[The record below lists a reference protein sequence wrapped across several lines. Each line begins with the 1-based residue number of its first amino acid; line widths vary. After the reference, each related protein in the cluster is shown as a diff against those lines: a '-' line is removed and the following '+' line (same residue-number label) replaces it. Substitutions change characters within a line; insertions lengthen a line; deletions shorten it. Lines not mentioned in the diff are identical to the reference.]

1 MPITSPDINDVQDLE
16 VLAQSLGR
24 SISAGRYEE
33 ARELADRCV
42 ALGGVLMDTPG
53 NHEMLLTI
61 LERAR
66 RLAIAQRSLAS
77 MQLANIESAARY
89 DSGTGDQKRYI
100 AKG

>member
-1 MPITSPDINDVQDLE
+1 VQDLE
-16 VLAQSLGR
+16 MLAQSLWR
-24 SISAGRYEE
+24 SISAGRYKE
-33 ARELADRCV
+33 AQQLADRCV
-42 ALGGVLMDTPG
+42 ALDLDG

-77 MQLANIESAARY
+77 ARLANIESAARY
-89 DSGTGDQKRYI
+89 DSGTDDQKRYI

>member
-1 MPITSPDINDVQDLE
+1 MQELE
-16 VLAQSLGR
+16 DLAQSLCR

-33 ARELADRCV
+33 AQELADRCV
-42 ALGGVLMDTPG
+42 ALNRPG
-53 NHEMLLTI
+53 SHEVLLTI

-66 RLAIAQRSLAS
+66 RLTIAQRALAS

-89 DSGTGDQKRYI
+89 DPGTDDQKRYI

>member
-1 MPITSPDINDVQDLE
+1 MQELE
-16 VLAQSLGR
+16 DLAQSLCR

-33 ARELADRCV
+33 AQHLADGCV
-42 ALGGVLMDTPG
+42 ALDSAAT
-53 NHEMLLTI
+53 HEMLVAI

-77 MQLANIESAARY
+77 MQLANVESAARY
-89 DSGTGDQKRYI
+89 GSGSGDQKRYI